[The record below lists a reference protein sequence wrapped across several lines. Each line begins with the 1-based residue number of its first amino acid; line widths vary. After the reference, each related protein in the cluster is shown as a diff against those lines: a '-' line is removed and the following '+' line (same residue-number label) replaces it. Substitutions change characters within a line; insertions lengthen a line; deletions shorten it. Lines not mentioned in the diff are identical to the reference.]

1 MKEALLVIDVQN
13 GVVQNAWH
21 RNEVIETINKLVT
34 KARHHKVMVIW
45 VQHHDDYLIKG
56 SKDWEIVEE
65 LKPLSDEIIIQKA
78 WGDAFA
84 ETELLSLLKDNGIQ
98 GVVITGAQSDA
109 CIRMTK
115 YGALHRGFHVK
126 LVGDAHTT
134 ESGSFAGTE
143 FSAQWVIAYE
153 NAVSMN
159 SNVPDANC
167 ELVSSEDL
175 WK

>member
-34 KARHHKVMVIW
+34 KARSHHVMVIW
-45 VQHHDDYLIKG
+45 VQHHDEYLIQG
-56 SKDWEIVEE
+56 SKDWQIVEE
-65 LKPLSDEIIIQKA
+65 LHPLSDEIIIQKT

-84 ETELLSLLKDNGIQ
+84 ETDLLSVLKAHQIQ
-98 GVVITGAQSDA
+98 RLIITGAQSDA

-115 YGALHRGFHVK
+115 YGALHRGFYVR

-134 ESGSFAGTE
+134 ESGNFAGTE

-159 SNVPDANC
+159 SNVPDAKC
-167 ELVSSEDL
+167 ELVDSSNL
-175 WK
+175 WQ